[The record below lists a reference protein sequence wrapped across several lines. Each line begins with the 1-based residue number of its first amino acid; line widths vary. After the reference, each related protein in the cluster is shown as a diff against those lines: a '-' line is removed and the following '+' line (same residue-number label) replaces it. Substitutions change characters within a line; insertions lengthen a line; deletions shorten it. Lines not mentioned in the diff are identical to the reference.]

1 MIREVGLFVLQTFY
15 LWLFFAGGN
24 LIASFIPFP
33 IPGNVVGMLLLFAAL
48 CLGVVKVE
56 QLQVASSFL
65 LKHLTF
71 FFIPLAVG
79 LMNWGELFMEHSV
92 TLGVSIVVSAFLT
105 LIGVAI
111 ITLIG
116 KRRLS

>member
-1 MIREVGLFVLQTFY
+1 MRNLGLFVLQTFY

-33 IPGNVVGMLLLFAAL
+33 IPGNVVGMVLLFAAL
-48 CLGVVKVE
+48 CLGIVKIE
-56 QLQVASSFL
+56 HLQVASSFL

-92 TLGVSIVVSAFLT
+92 TIGISIVASAFLT
-105 LIGVAI
+105 LIGVAL
-111 ITLIG
+111 ITLLG

>member
-1 MIREVGLFVLQTFY
+1 MRNFGLFVLQTFY
-15 LWLFFAGGN
+15 LWLFYTGGN
-24 LIASFIPFP
+24 LIASVIPFP
-33 IPGNVVGMLLLFAAL
+33 IPGNVVGMVLLFAAL
-48 CLGVVKVE
+48 CLGIVKVE

-79 LMNWGELFMEHSV
+79 LMNWGGLFMEHSV
-92 TLGVSIVVSAFLT
+92 TIGVSIVVSAFLT
-105 LIGVAI
+105 LIGVALL
-111 ITLIG
+111 TLLG